1 MPFDASSGLVD
12 LMLGLAALATAVS
25 LVRSWKE
32 FRDDDFTPRDRSLA
46 NQGAV
51 FLVPPVVVLLHELGH
66 VGATLA
72 VGARVTSFDY
82 GFFEGSVGIA
92 GNITPAQN
100 VFIALAGNVAGAL
113 AGLILLLLGT
123 RARGL
128 PRAVRHLLLVGG
140 LLEVGFTLVGYPV
153 LSLTT
158 RFGDWLVVYDFDATP
173 GLSLVVAA
181 VHAAVLAGLWR
192 WWRTSLRPALAVT

>member
-1 MPFDASSGLVD
+1 MPVDASSGLVD

-25 LVRSWKE
+25 LGRSWKE

-46 NQGAV
+46 NQAAV

-66 VGATLA
+66 VVAAVA

-82 GFFEGSVGIA
+82 GFFEGSVGVA
-92 GNITPAQN
+92 GNITRAEDLF
-100 VFIALAGNVAGAL
+100 VALAGNVAGAL
-113 AGLILLLLGT
+113 AGVSLLLVGT
-123 RARGL
+123 RARSL

-158 RFGDWLVVYDFDATP
+158 RFGDWLVVYDFDSTP
-173 GLSLVVAA
+173 GLSLAVAV
-181 VHAAVLAGLWR
+181 VHAAVLAGLWL
-192 WWRTSLRPALAVT
+192 WWRTSLRAAVTVT